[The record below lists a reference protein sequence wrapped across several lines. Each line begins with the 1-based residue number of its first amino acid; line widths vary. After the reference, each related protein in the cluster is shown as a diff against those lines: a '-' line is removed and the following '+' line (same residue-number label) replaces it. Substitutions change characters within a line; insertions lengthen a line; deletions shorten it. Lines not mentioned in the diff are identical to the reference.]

1 MRLNDLQVEIRSR
14 SVGQTVAM
22 AMRLLQERAGRLV
35 WAWLAYSLPLLAL
48 AMLLLLGTGLSPWW
62 VWVLVIALAP
72 AFSLPMV
79 VAVGHLLFSP
89 TVTLGRIFAESA
101 RHFFVHLVVLL
112 MQRLITALGLV
123 AAVVPGLYL
132 WRAGW
137 FLGPIVVLE
146 RAALV
151 PSMRRGRHF
160 ASGFHG
166 LVLVHMLNAAATLIY
181 WTGALA
187 ALLHFFI
194 QLVGRNVAIVGDL
207 AHYDGYPHLLGLAA
221 FCLAVPLVTLIWFF
235 VYLEVRTRK
244 EGWDLEIVF
253 RAKAEQL
260 SGAAEQRPAATGAR
274 RG

>member
-1 MRLNDLQVEIRSR
+1 MRLTDLQVEIRSR

-22 AMRLLQERAGRLV
+22 AMRLLQERAGRLF
-35 WAWLAYSLPLLAL
+35 WAWVAYSLPLLAL
-48 AMLLLLGTGLSPWW
+48 ALLLLLGTDLSPWW
-62 VWVLVIALAP
+62 VWALVVALAP

-89 TVTLGRIFAESA
+89 TVSLGRIFAESA
-101 RHFFVHLVVLL
+101 KHFFAHLAVLL
-112 MQRLITALGLV
+112 LQRLITAAGLV

-146 RAALV
+146 RAGLGA
-151 PSMRRGRHF
+151 SMRRGRHF

-166 LVLVHMLNAAATLIY
+166 LVLVHMLNAAGTLVY

-194 QLVGRNVAIVGDL
+194 KLIGLNVAFVGDL
-207 AHYDGYPHLLGLAA
+207 AHYDGYAHLLGLAG

-244 EGWDLEIVF
+244 EGWDLEIAF

-260 SGAAEQRPAATGAR
+260 TSSAAAATEAS